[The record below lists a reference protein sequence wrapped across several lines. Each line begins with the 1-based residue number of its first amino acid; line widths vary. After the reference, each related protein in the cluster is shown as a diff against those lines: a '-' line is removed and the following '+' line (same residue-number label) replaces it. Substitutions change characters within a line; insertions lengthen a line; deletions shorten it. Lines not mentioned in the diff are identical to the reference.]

1 MPADNAEAFEI
12 RKLNSKSVGSDS
24 DKKVEFG
31 VVQQASKRGAPVLGQ
46 YSVFEEGTFRGSWY
60 SEGG

>member
-1 MPADNAEAFEI
+1 MGKLLKKDLIAIVLTMQTKMPADNAEAFEI

-31 VVQQASKRGAPVLGQ
+31 VVQ
-46 YSVFEEGTFRGSWY
+46 
-60 SEGG
+60 